1 MIAQQYFYTFRMD
14 LELRQKGVLNPKPA
28 TAKIKQ
34 KDLAVGK
41 FFLIYN
47 LQIQNLETI

>member
-1 MIAQQYFYTFRMD
+1 MIAQQYFDEFRIKP
-14 LELRQKGVLNPKPA
+14 ECRSKGVLNPKPA

-47 LQIQNLETI
+47 LQIKH